1 MGAGSTVRRAGWAA
15 ALAAGVV
22 ALAMTAGGQ
31 APPDRCLVPPAMRDA
46 ILNEISGE
54 QVRLHVQM
62 LAANRDR
69 AAAEYGG
76 SYFESDYISEQAR
89 RFGLS
94 DVRVDYFPVADEW
107 DAEEADLWLVQPVTE
122 KIASLN
128 QVPTSL
134 AKGSVSADVEAE
146 VVYVG
151 AGREADYAGKDV
163 TGKIVLGNAGV
174 GQLFNNAVNTKGAAG
189 VLGTGSAGVS
199 ANSPGFT
206 MDQLGWASVSPR
218 TERGGFGFVLSIRQ
232 MMALQAYV
240 ERGQKIVM
248 KAHVKTR
255 QYPSKMNVVS
265 AVIPGSDPAAGEL
278 LTVAHAFETIA
289 TPGANDN
296 CAGVATTLEIART
309 IARLVRDGT
318 LAQPKR
324 SLRFLWV
331 PEISGSRAYMFKYPE
346 LGDRLLA
353 AMNYDMPASDLE
365 KTDTYLR
372 MKMTPDSVPSFLNDL
387 VANLLLFVDQ
397 TEIRTP
403 TGNNAPF
410 NYRLVPYISNS
421 DHMVFLAAGIPAMQF
436 NHWPDN
442 FYHSSADTVEMT
454 DPTEGKRIGFVGAA
468 AFYYL
473 ATAGPAEAKALAW
486 EASANGAKWIAE
498 VARQSVRLIAGDK
511 DTLPAR
517 YAAAQNKVAG
527 AYQRGRGGIESA
539 LKVASDAGVPATVKS
554 LVASLDLVRAAE
566 AAKLEAVFRERAQ
579 AVGIPAALPA
589 SGARAQELALMVPK
603 KKFGAFSAEAQKLS
617 AAGGRGGG
625 GRGAGAAAGAAQ
637 SVAVPAGR
645 GAVPGVAPGMAPAGG
660 RGAGGGLSGL
670 ASFEVSGFIDGT
682 RSILDIYNLVRAEY
696 GHATTG
702 NDDFKFAWVVGLE
715 YPDIDMEAVAT
726 AITNMEKAGTVEIT
740 TVAPVPVKARK
751 K

>member
-1 MGAGSTVRRAGWAA
+1 MASRATAA
-15 ALAAGVV
+15 HGRWMAAVGVGV
-22 ALAMTAGGQ
+22 MALAMTAGGQ
-31 APPDRCLVPPAMRDA
+31 VPPDRCLVPPATRDA
-46 ILNEISGE
+46 ILNEFSGE

-69 AAAEYGG
+69 AAAEYSGN
-76 SYFESDYISEQAR
+76 YFESDYISEQAR

-94 DVRVDYFPVADEW
+94 DVRVDYFPASDEW
-107 DAEEADLWLVQPVTE
+107 DAEEADLWLVQPVKE
-122 KIASLN
+122 KIASVN

-134 AKGSVSADVEAE
+134 AKGSLSADVETE

-163 TGKIVLGNAGV
+163 AGKIVLGSAGV
-174 GQLFNNAVNTKGAAG
+174 GQLFNNAVNQKGAAG

-206 MDQLGWASVSPR
+206 MDQLGWSSVSARP
-218 TERGGFGFVLSIRQ
+218 ERGGFGFVLSIRQ
-232 MMALQAYV
+232 IMALQAYV

-255 QYPSKMNVVS
+255 RYPSRMNVVS
-265 AVIPGSDPAAGEL
+265 AVIPGSDPATGEL

-289 TPGANDN
+289 TPGGNDN

-309 IARLVRDGT
+309 LARLVRDGT
-318 LAQPKR
+318 LPQPR
-324 SLRFLWV
+324 RTLRFLWV
-331 PEISGSRAYMFKYPE
+331 PEISGSRAYMFKNPE
-346 LGDRLLA
+346 LGDRMLA

-387 VANLLLFVDQ
+387 VANLLQYVDQ
-397 TEIRTP
+397 TDIRTA

-421 DHMVFLAAGIPAMQF
+421 DHMVFLGAGIPAMQF

-442 FYHSSADTVEMT
+442 FYHSSADTAEMT

-473 ATAGPAEAKALAW
+473 ATAGPTEAKALAW
-486 EASANGAKWIAE
+486 ESSANGAKWITE

-527 AYQRGRGGIESA
+527 AYQRGRGGIESVQKIA
-539 LKVASDAGVPATVKS
+539 TDASVTSTVKT
-554 LVASLDLVRAAE
+554 LVASLDAMRAAE
-566 AAKLEAVFRERAQ
+566 AGKLDAVFKDRAQ
-579 AVGIPAALPA
+579 AIGIPAVVPPRSL
-589 SGARAQELALMVPK
+589 RAQELALMIPK
-603 KKFGAFSAEAQKLS
+603 KKFGAFSAEAQKL
-617 AAGGRGGG
+617 AGAGGRGGGPSTSSGQG
-625 GRGAGAAAGAAQ
+625 GRGAGAA
-637 SVAVPAGR
+637 P
-645 GAVPGVAPGMAPAGG
+645 GAVGAGAGG
-660 RGAGGGLSGL
+660 RGAGAGVGLGGLP
-670 ASFEVSGFIDGT
+670 AFEVPGFIDGT

-696 GHATTG
+696 GFVTTSNSG
-702 NDDFKFAWVVGLE
+702 FKFAWVAGLE

-726 AITNMEKAGTVEIT
+726 AILNMEKAGTVEI
-740 TVAPVPVKARK
+740 RK
-751 K
+751 VEAKPAKKK

>member
-1 MGAGSTVRRAGWAA
+1 MGARSTTVRVRWVAA
-15 ALAAGVV
+15 TGAGVL
-22 ALAMTAGGQ
+22 ALVVTAGGQ
-31 APPDRCLVPPAMRDA
+31 VPPDRCLVPPTVRDA
-46 ILNEISGE
+46 VLNELSGE
-54 QVRLHVQM
+54 QIRLHVQM

-69 AAAEYGG
+69 PGTEYTAN
-76 SYFESDYISEQAR
+76 YFESDYIAAQAR

-94 DVRVDYFPVADEW
+94 DVRIDYFPVADEW

-134 AKGSVSADVEAE
+134 AKGSLSADVEAE
-146 VVYVG
+146 VIYVG

-174 GQLFNNAVNTKGAAG
+174 GALFNNAVNTKGAAG

-199 ANSPGFT
+199 SNSPGFT
-206 MDQLGWASVSPR
+206 MDQLGWTSVTPR

-255 QYPSKMNVVS
+255 RYPSKMNVIS

-318 LAQPKR
+318 LPQPKR
-324 SLRFLWV
+324 ALRFLWV
-331 PEISGSRAYMFKYPE
+331 PEISGSRAYMFKNPE

-365 KTDTYLR
+365 KTDTWLR

-387 VANLLLFVDQ
+387 VANLLQFVDQ
-397 TEIRTP
+397 TEIRTS

-486 EASANGAKWIAE
+486 ESSANGAKWIAE
-498 VARQSVRLIAGDK
+498 VARQSVRLIGGDK
-511 DTLPAR
+511 DSLAAH

-539 LKVASDAGVPATVKS
+539 LRVASDPSVAATVKT
-554 LVASLDLVRAAE
+554 LVTSLDAVRAAE
-566 AAKLEAVFRERAQ
+566 AAKLEAVFKERALAAGVP
-579 AVGIPAALPA
+579 AVLPPP
-589 SGARAQELALMVPK
+589 SARAQELSLLVPK
-603 KKFGAFSAEAQKLS
+603 KKFGAFSADAQKLS
-617 AAGGRGGG
+617 AAGGRGAAGGGSAQG
-625 GRGAGAAAGAAQ
+625 GRGAGAA
-637 SVAVPAGR
+637 PAG
-645 GAVPGVAPGMAPAGG
+645 GAGG
-660 RGAGGGLSGL
+660 RGAGGGLPGL

-696 GHATTG
+696 GHATTS

-726 AITNMEKAGTVEIT
+726 AIMNMEKAGSVEI
-740 TVAPVPVKARK
+740 RK
-751 K
+751 LEPKPAKGKRK

>member
-1 MGAGSTVRRAGWAA
+1 MAA
-15 ALAAGVV
+15 VAAGVMV
-22 ALAMTAGGQ
+22 LAMTADGQ
-31 APPDRCLVPPAMRDA
+31 APPDRCLVPPPVRDA
-46 ILNEISGE
+46 ILNEFSGE

-69 AAAEYGG
+69 AAAEYSGN
-76 SYFESDYISEQAR
+76 YFESDYISEQAR

-94 DVRVDYFPVADEW
+94 DVRVDYFPASDEW
-107 DAEEADLWLVQPVTE
+107 DAEEADLWLVQPVKE

-134 AKGSVSADVEAE
+134 AKGSLSADVEAE

-174 GQLFNNAVNTKGAAG
+174 GQLFNNAVNQKGAAG

-199 ANSPGFT
+199 ANSAGFT
-206 MDQLGWASVSPR
+206 MDQLGWTSVAPR

-255 QYPSKMNVVS
+255 RYPSRMNVVS

-289 TPGANDN
+289 TPGGNDN

-318 LAQPKR
+318 LPQPR
-324 SLRFLWV
+324 RTLRFLWV
-331 PEISGSRAYMFKYPE
+331 PEISGSRAYMFKNPE
-346 LGDRLLA
+346 LGDRMLA

-387 VANLLLFVDQ
+387 VANLLQFVDQ
-397 TEIRTP
+397 TDIRTA

-421 DHMVFLAAGIPAMQF
+421 DHMVFLGAGIPAMQF

-442 FYHSSADTVEMT
+442 FYHSSADTAEMT
-454 DPTEGKRIGFVGAA
+454 DPTEAKRIGFVGAA

-473 ATAGPAEAKALAW
+473 ATAGPAESKALAW
-486 EASANGAKWIAE
+486 ESSANGARWITE

-527 AYQRGRGGIESA
+527 AYQRGRGGIESVQKIA
-539 LKVASDAGVPATVKS
+539 TDASVTSTVKT
-554 LVASLDLVRAAE
+554 LVASLDAVRAAE
-566 AAKLEAVFRERAQ
+566 AAKLDAVFKERAQ
-579 AVGIPAALPA
+579 AIGIPAVTPPL
-589 SGARAQELALMVPK
+589 SARAQELALLVPA
-603 KKFGAFSAEAQKLS
+603 KKFKTFSPDAQKL
-617 AAGGRGGG
+617 AGAGGRGGGG
-625 GRGAGAAAGAAQ
+625 GRGAGAAPGAA
-637 SVAVPAGR
+637 AGV
-645 GAVPGVAPGMAPAGG
+645 VPGAAAPSGLVG
-660 RGAGGGLSGL
+660 RGAGGGLGGL
-670 ASFEVSGFIDGT
+670 PAFEVPGFIDGT

-726 AITNMEKAGTVEIT
+726 AILNMEKAGTVTIAKRE
-740 TVAPVPVKARK
+740 PPPVKGK
-751 K
+751 KK

>member
-1 MGAGSTVRRAGWAA
+1 MGASTTARRVRWAA
-15 ALAAGVV
+15 AVTAGIM
-22 ALAMTAGGQ
+22 ALAMTTGGQ
-31 APPDRCLVPPAMRDA
+31 APTDRCLVPASMRDA
-46 ILNEISGE
+46 ILNEFSGE

-69 AAAEYGG
+69 AAAEYSGH
-76 SYFESDYISEQAR
+76 YFESDYISEQAR

-94 DVRVDYFPVADEW
+94 DVRVDDFPAADEW
-107 DAEEADLWLVQPVTE
+107 DAEEADLWLVQPVRE

-128 QVPTSL
+128 QVPTAL
-134 AKGSVSADVEAE
+134 AKGSLSADVEAE

-163 TGKIVLGNAGV
+163 TGKIVLGNTGV

-199 ANSPGFT
+199 ANSAGFT

-218 TERGGFGFVLSIRQ
+218 TERGGFGFVLSLRQ
-232 MMALQAYV
+232 MMALQSYV
-240 ERGQKIVM
+240 ERGQKIVV

-255 QYPSKMNVVS
+255 RYPSKMNVVS
-265 AVIPGSDPAAGEL
+265 GVIPGSDPAAGEL

-309 IARLVRDGT
+309 LARLVRDGS
-318 LAQPKR
+318 LPQPKR

-331 PEISGSRAYMFKYPE
+331 PEISGSRAYMFKNPE

-387 VANLLLFVDQ
+387 IANLLQFVDQ
-397 TEIRTP
+397 TEIRTS

-454 DPTEGKRIGFVGAA
+454 DPTEAKRIGFVGAA

-486 EASANGAKWIAE
+486 ESSANGAKWIAE
-498 VARQSVRLIAGDK
+498 VSRQSVRLVGGDK
-511 DTLPAR
+511 DALAAH

-527 AYQRGRGGIESA
+527 AYQRGRGGIESV
-539 LKVASDAGVPATVKS
+539 LKVASDPSVGVTVKTLVTS
-554 LVASLDLVRAAE
+554 LEAVRAAE
-566 AAKLEAVFRERAQ
+566 AAKLDAVFKERAVAAGVP
-579 AVGIPAALPA
+579 AVLPA
-589 SGARAQELALMVPK
+589 PNARAQELSRLVPK

-617 AAGGRGGG
+617 AAGGRSGPSTGSGQG
-625 GRGAGAAAGAAQ
+625 GRGAGAAPGAAT
-637 SVAVPAGR
+637 
-645 GAVPGVAPGMAPAGG
+645 GG
-660 RGAGGGLSGL
+660 RGAGGPSTGSGQGGGLSGL

-682 RSILDIYNLVRAEY
+682 RSILEIYNLVRAEY
-696 GHATTG
+696 GHVTTG
-702 NDDFKFAWVVGLE
+702 NGAFKFAWVVGLE
-715 YPDIDMEAVAT
+715 YPDIEMDAVAT
-726 AITNMEKAGTVEIT
+726 AIMNMEKAGSVEIT
-740 TVAPVPVKARK
+740 KVAPVPAKARK